1 MNLDTTC
8 LRIDTVCYP
17 MEFKLYTEEVS
28 KRNVESEKEGYEMVL
43 IEVEIFLIS
52 RWTLGRLAKLLQ
64 WYFVK

>member
-1 MNLDTTC
+1 
-8 LRIDTVCYP
+8 